1 MKWEA
6 ASCHQGLEGTLADTS
21 TGERERKIL
30 DSSAD
35 KHPLRKQLAGGA
47 GPVMRHDP
55 LQHPE
60 QRQAVTPLRVPPRLS
75 EPIHTQPG
83 NTQEAAAAHLPGSR
97 LTCCAG
103 QDPARGLILKAQ
115 SRAVLELLPSRVLA
129 LGTCPALQ
137 AASLGLDTALSSRP
151 AAAAWLLSPTHPKLV
166 LPPHDDSSSAPLPEP
181 AANFWLDHRLLWPPP
196 SDPSTET
203 ACPRAR
209 HILLGALLPTE
220 GAMLSEAW
228 SESVCSGGEQT

>member
-83 NTQEAAAAHLPGSR
+83 NTQEAAAAYLPGSR

-151 AAAAWLLSPTHPKLV
+151 AAAV
-166 LPPHDDSSSAPLPEP
+166 
-181 AANFWLDHRLLWPPP
+181 
-196 SDPSTET
+196 
-203 ACPRAR
+203 
-209 HILLGALLPTE
+209 
-220 GAMLSEAW
+220 
-228 SESVCSGGEQT
+228 